1 VETTAK
7 TPKKSKRWLTVLVIL
22 IYGSCCLW
30 STQLWLSDFI
40 GSIQEPFI
48 RYPGSETLYI
58 EYATPQGS
66 AEYWSKLY
74 VYWTPDSIERVNTF
88 LFASSYRLVPAVEAI
103 DENDVSWV
111 CPLGNY
117 VFKGCADAVRER
129 IEGGTGTFLIREHD
143 YWAG

>member
-1 VETTAK
+1 METAAK

-58 EYATPQGS
+58 DYATPQGS

-74 VYWTPDSIERVNTF
+74 VYWTSDSVEQVSRF
-88 LFASSYRLVPAVEAI
+88 LFASSYLLIPADEAV
-103 DENDVSWV
+103 DENGYSPL
-111 CPLGNY
+111 CPLGY
-117 VFKGCADAVRER
+117 FKGCPDVVRER
-129 IEGGTGTFLIREHD
+129 VEGGTGTFLIREHD